1 MHVEISRPLHK
12 ALYLRAIKLMS
23 AKYQSE
29 VSNRPIKILLGLAVG
44 IFLAALDQTVMATAS
59 PTIAASFNHLSNQ
72 AWLLTAYLV
81 PSLITTPIYG
91 RLSDG
96 FGRRP
101 LFLAAL
107 ILFLT
112 GSLIGVFSPNLNVLL
127 FGRMVQGLGAG
138 GLFSLAF
145 AVIADILPPRE
156 RSKYVFL
163 FVAIFGSASLLGPM
177 IGGIIAT
184 QAKIFGIIGWRWIFI
199 VNLPIT
205 LIAALLALRYLHVNQ
220 RLKKERFD
228 WFGVLFF
235 TVFIVALLLRSQTS
249 SSLILSSMKLE
260 LNLVGIFSFLAF
272 LYEERRQGLSALMP
286 LTFFRNRLFSRTLIA
301 SAIGNSGMF
310 VGLAMIPLLM
320 QVVHGV
326 SPLVA
331 GSILLPMGIG
341 NLLGS
346 GIASRSISTNEKYR
360 WIVIAGLFSYS
371 VGFLLLSISV
381 QIRTVIVAVIVL
393 GFGSG
398 LVTQFTS
405 VTAPYA
411 LGDLHRGS
419 GSSIN
424 TFIRQFGGVL
434 GAGLSLALLFS
445 RWHIRDG
452 FVLTALKYPVIHF
465 SLEARQNFMAAA
477 HPVFLITFLTMV
489 VTTLFLRSLPQDQ
502 ARQIS
507 SITD

>member
-1 MHVEISRPLHK
+1 VSVGHQRKISN
-12 ALYLRAIKLMS
+12 S
-23 AKYQSE
+23 
-29 VSNRPIKILLGLAVG
+29 PIKILLGLAVG

-59 PTIAASFNHLSNQ
+59 PTIAASFNHLSSQ

-101 LFLAAL
+101 LFLTAL

-112 GSLIGVFSPNLNVLL
+112 GSLIAIFSPGMTVLL
-127 FGRMVQGLGAG
+127 YGRLVQGLGAG

-156 RSKYVFL
+156 RSRYVLL
-163 FVAIFGSASLLGPM
+163 FVAIFGSASLLGPI

-184 QAKIFGIIGWRWIFI
+184 QAAIFGITGWRWIFI
-199 VNLPIT
+199 INVPIT
-205 LIAALLALRYLHVNQ
+205 LIAVVLALRYLYVKQ
-220 RLKKERFD
+220 QLKRESFD
-228 WFGVLFF
+228 WLGVLLF
-235 TVFIVALLLRSQTS
+235 TVFITALLMGSETS
-249 SSLILSSMKLE
+249 NSTILSRMKLE
-260 LNLVGIFSFLAF
+260 LDLIWIISLIAF
-272 LYEERRQGLSALMP
+272 INEERRRGLSALIP
-286 LTFFRNRLFSRTLIA
+286 LIFFRNRLFSRTLIA
-301 SAIGNSGMF
+301 SAIGNFGMF
-310 VGLAMIPLLM
+310 VGLATIPLLM

-331 GSILLPMGIG
+331 GSILLPMGVG

-346 GIASRSISTNEKYR
+346 GVASRSISASEKYR
-360 WIVIAGLFSYS
+360 WIVITGLFSYS

-381 QIRTVIVAVIVL
+381 HTNMVVVAVIVL

-398 LVTQFTS
+398 LITQFTS

-411 LGDLHRGS
+411 LGHLHRGS

-424 TFIRQFGGVL
+424 TFVRQFGGVL

-445 RWHIRDG
+445 RWHIREG
-452 FVLTALKYPVIHF
+452 FVLTTLKHPVIHF
-465 SLEARQNFMAAA
+465 SLDARNNFTAAA
-477 HPVFLITFLTMV
+477 HVVFLITFMIM
-489 VTTLFLRSLPQDQ
+489 VTTTVFLRSLPQYQ
-502 ARQIS
+502 VRVIS
-507 SITD
+507 LITD

>member
-1 MHVEISRPLHK
+1 MK
-12 ALYLRAIKLMS
+12 
-23 AKYQSE
+23 Q
-29 VSNRPIKILLGLAVG
+29 
-44 IFLAALDQTVMATAS
+44 Q
-59 PTIAASFNHLSNQ
+59 
-72 AWLLTAYLV
+72 
-81 PSLITTPIYG
+81 
-91 RLSDG
+91 
-96 FGRRP
+96 
-101 LFLAAL
+101 
-107 ILFLT
+107 
-112 GSLIGVFSPNLNVLL
+112 
-127 FGRMVQGLGAG
+127 
-138 GLFSLAF
+138 
-145 AVIADILPPRE
+145 
-156 RSKYVFL
+156 
-163 FVAIFGSASLLGPM
+163 
-177 IGGIIAT
+177 
-184 QAKIFGIIGWRWIFI
+184 
-199 VNLPIT
+199 
-205 LIAALLALRYLHVNQ
+205 
-220 RLKKERFD
+220 LKKERFD

-249 SSLILSSMKLE
+249 SSLILSGIKLE
-260 LNLVGIFSFLAF
+260 LNLVGIFSFIAF
-272 LYEERRQGLSALMP
+272 LFEERRQGLSALMP

-381 QIRTVIVAVIVL
+381 QTEIVIVAVIVL

-424 TFIRQFGGVL
+424 TFMRQFGGVL

-452 FVLTALKYPVIHF
+452 FVLTALKHPVIHF
-465 SLEARQNFMAAA
+465 SLEARHNFMAAA
-477 HPVFLITFLTMV
+477 HPVFLITFLIMV

>member
-1 MHVEISRPLHK
+1 MHVEVSPPLLR
-12 ALYLRAIKLMS
+12 APNLRAIKRMS
-23 AKYQSE
+23 TKYQPGA
-29 VSNRPIKILLGLAVG
+29 SNRPIKILLGLAVG

-101 LFLAAL
+101 LFLTAL
-107 ILFLT
+107 FLFLT
-112 GSLIGVFSPNLNVLL
+112 GSLIGVFSPDLATLL
-127 FGRMVQGLGAG
+127 FGRIVQGLGAG

-156 RSKYVFL
+156 RSKYVLL

-184 QAKIFGIIGWRWIFI
+184 QAKIFGITGWRWIFI
-199 VNLPIT
+199 INLPIT
-205 LIAALLALRYLHVNQ
+205 LIAALLALRYLHVKQ
-220 RLKKERFD
+220 QLKKERFD
-228 WFGVLFF
+228 WLGVLFF
-235 TVFIVALLLRSQTS
+235 AVFIVALLLRSQTS
-249 SSLILSSMKLE
+249 SALILSDMKLE
-260 LNLVGIFSFLAF
+260 LDLVGIISFLAF
-272 LYEERRQGLSALMP
+272 LYEERRQGLTALMP

-301 SAIGNSGMF
+301 SAVGNFGMF
-310 VGLAMIPLLM
+310 IGLAMIPLLM

-346 GIASRSISTNEKYR
+346 GIASRSISTNGKYR

-381 QIRTVIVAVIVL
+381 QIRPVIIAVIVL
-393 GFGSG
+393 GLGSG

-434 GAGLSLALLFS
+434 GAGLSLSLLFN

-452 FVLTALKYPVIHF
+452 FVLTALKHPVIHF
-465 SLEARQNFMAAA
+465 SLEARQNFMVAA
-477 HPVFLITFLTMV
+477 HPVFLFTFLFMV
-489 VTTLFLRSLPQDQ
+489 GTTIFLRSLPQDEV
-502 ARQIS
+502 RLSS